1 MPAMASASA
10 DVPIR
15 DAATLIVFRGGRSSD
30 AGPEILMGQ
39 RGARAAFMPDK
50 VVFPGGAVAPGDDA
64 VALAG
69 APSESCLTRLT
80 TDAGPT
86 PQTLLAAAIREL
98 WEETGLILGRPGA
111 WSDPPGDWAGFAA
124 AGFRPDATGL
134 RFVFRAIT
142 PPGRPRR
149 FDARFFLVSADR
161 LSGDH
166 GSGLLSGDGELS
178 NLQWIALD
186 RVRGFN
192 LPFITQVVLAE
203 LPVLLADDTP
213 PRAVPF
219 FDGQSEEILMQTLAG
234 RSPLDVS

>member
-1 MPAMASASA
+1 MTAPAPA

-15 DAATLIVFRGGRSSD
+15 NAATLIVYRDGATSGT
-30 AGPEILMGQ
+30 GPEILMGQ
-39 RGARAAFMPDK
+39 RGTKAAFMPDK
-50 VVFPGGAVAPGDDA
+50 VVFPGGAVAPEDDS

-69 APSESCLTRLT
+69 VPSDACLSRLT
-80 TDAGPT
+80 TEAGPA

-98 WEETGLILGRPGA
+98 WEETGLILGCPDA

-124 AGFRPDATGL
+124 AGYRPDATGL

-149 FDARFFLVSADR
+149 FDARFFLVSAER
-161 LSGDH
+161 LNGAGGDT
-166 GSGLLSGDGELS
+166 LLGDGELS
-178 NLQWIALD
+178 NLQWIALH

-203 LPVLLADDTP
+203 LPGLLAHQAP
-213 PRAVPF
+213 PPAVPF
-219 FDGQSEEILMQTLAG
+219 FDGQSEEILMQRLAG
-234 RSPLDVS
+234 RSPLGR